1 MLSTESQAS
10 NQQQQQSTAYDERVF
25 NERIRQLFNSID
37 SASISHS
44 PLSPKGDAVA
54 MTSIVDALFPEQAS
68 LHQQQKQREQQR
80 HASTNDLTAAFER
93 FPLWTDSNTSTSINS
108 SASAFCGGTITGPS
122 TAFANRRQAK
132 LHSSSRSLRNG
143 AYHNA
148 SGPHHY
154 RPPPQTRPR
163 FTSTIRLPSA
173 ATT

>member
-68 LHQQQKQREQQR
+68 LHQHQTCPFQFR
-80 HASTNDLTAAFER
+80 
-93 FPLWTDSNTSTSINS
+93 
-108 SASAFCGGTITGPS
+108 
-122 TAFANRRQAK
+122 NRCQ
-132 LHSSSRSLRNG
+132 N
-143 AYHNA
+143 
-148 SGPHHY
+148 
-154 RPPPQTRPR
+154 
-163 FTSTIRLPSA
+163 
-173 ATT
+173 